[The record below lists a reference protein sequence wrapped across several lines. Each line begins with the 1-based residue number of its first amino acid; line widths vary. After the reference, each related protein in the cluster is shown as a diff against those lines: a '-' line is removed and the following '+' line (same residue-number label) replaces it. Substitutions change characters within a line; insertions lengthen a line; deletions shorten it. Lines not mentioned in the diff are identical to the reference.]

1 MIRLIIENMKKVITK
16 KAPKLAVKK
25 EVTEKV
31 KVKEVIPCSACN
43 GRGLINAE
51 TLCSE
56 CEGSG
61 TR

>member
-1 MIRLIIENMKKVITK
+1 MKKVITK
-16 KAPKLAVKK
+16 KAPKAAVKK
-25 EVTEKV
+25 EV

-51 TLCSE
+51 TLCTE